1 MAFTKAKTMSELG
14 LLQLHIE
21 ELRVLVRTNEPNR
34 GALIER
40 NIEDY
45 LNAES
50 GKEKPALERLLDAI
64 DREEAKKREGEDWSI
79 AKHFVSSWLSWLA

>member
-1 MAFTKAKTMSELG
+1 MVLTVATTMSELG

-40 NIEDY
+40 NIDDY
-45 LNAES
+45 LNAEP
-50 GKEKPALERLLDAI
+50 GNERPALELLRNAI
-64 DREEAKKREGEDWSI
+64 DHEEAEKREGEDWSI
-79 AKHFVSSWLSWLA
+79 AKHFVSS

>member
-1 MAFTKAKTMSELG
+1 MVLTVATTMSELG

-40 NIEDY
+40 NIDEANTRSASCMTGADPS
-45 LNAES
+45 LS
-50 GKEKPALERLLDAI
+50 LVPPPSCHLRIPA
-64 DREEAKKREGEDWSI
+64 
-79 AKHFVSSWLSWLA
+79 